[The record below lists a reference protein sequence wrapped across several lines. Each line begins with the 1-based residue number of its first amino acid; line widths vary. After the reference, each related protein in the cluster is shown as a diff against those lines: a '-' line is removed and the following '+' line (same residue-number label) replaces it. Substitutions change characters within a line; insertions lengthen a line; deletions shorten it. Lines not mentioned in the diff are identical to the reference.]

1 MSSYNFGQVN
11 PLTMNQQKW
20 VEILSR
26 INSGSVQSNS
36 VQAEFTHTSYELCTD
51 ILNQVTLRGDVCVV
65 SNPEW
70 LLCDVDYS
78 KINSITFVTDCNL
91 KHRYVTALA
100 NKYNIAVKIVSMD
113 MLLEGKINMKFDVV
127 VGNPPFNGSK
137 NDIDGSRAKQL
148 YKDFV
153 TKSLTLADNVY
164 MVMPSL
170 WTHKTG
176 TLKTELYNFGLKK
189 CASCSDKFTVDI
201 GICYIIAEKGY
212 KGNLTVKPNAGNE
225 YEIVWNDKTAIHLN
239 SSEDRNNILDKIKSK
254 FNLGN
259 IWARSSLNRNDPTI
273 GSGSTKVIDI
283 TGPVT
288 TLPEIISTT
297 KNESEFP
304 GFNSWKVITNNVL
317 GSPKIGVTKAIG
329 PGVGTTYSVVVLL
342 VQNEIEA
349 NNLKSYIDS
358 KFVSFIVKCIK
369 NNGANSKVLFSNIP
383 SLDFSKKWS
392 DSMIYEHFGLTQK
405 EIDYVED
412 NVK

>member
-153 TKSLTLADNVY
+153 TN
-164 MVMPSL
+164 
-170 WTHKTG
+170 
-176 TLKTELYNFGLKK
+176 
-189 CASCSDKFTVDI
+189 
-201 GICYIIAEKGY
+201 KGF
-212 KGNLTVKPNAGNE
+212 V
-225 YEIVWNDKTAIHLN
+225 
-239 SSEDRNNILDKIKSK
+239 
-254 FNLGN
+254 
-259 IWARSSLNRNDPTI
+259 
-273 GSGSTKVIDI
+273 
-283 TGPVT
+283 
-288 TLPEIISTT
+288 IST
-297 KNESEFP
+297 
-304 GFNSWKVITNNVL
+304 VI
-317 GSPKIGVTKAIG
+317 
-329 PGVGTTYSVVVLL
+329 
-342 VQNEIEA
+342 
-349 NNLKSYIDS
+349 
-358 KFVSFIVKCIK
+358 
-369 NNGANSKVLFSNIP
+369 
-383 SLDFSKKWS
+383 
-392 DSMIYEHFGLTQK
+392 
-405 EIDYVED
+405 
-412 NVK
+412 